1 MSAPSV
7 RSFDPSPEGTVT
19 TPAGASVHGLLADHS
34 DRLTRNFYAPLPG
47 VWCFVGN
54 GLSNQ
59 TFVEGPE
66 GVIAIDTGESV
77 EEMRA
82 ALKHLA
88 GVCDRP
94 VVAVMYTHFHYVGGT
109 RAVLETFGAD
119 IPIYAH
125 DRVVTNLKRV
135 SDDIAPM
142 YGRGLVEQFGL
153 VLPAKGPDSMPNV
166 GLGLTFRLAEHAP
179 HTQGFVA
186 PTITTDRSTVWKI
199 AGLDVQVT
207 PAPSDADDSVTIW
220 FPALKTAVQNL
231 VWPALFN
238 VFPIRGEEYRDPRV
252 LLQGLDDLL
261 ALGAQHL
268 LGAHGPPISGAAEI
282 ATRVRAYRDAI
293 QFLWD
298 QTVRGMNKGWT
309 TDELAARVRL
319 PQTCDTDYIT
329 SERYGVTEHHV
340 RQIHN
345 GLKGWFDGD
354 PAKLFPLEPAERAS
368 RLIEGFG
375 GRSVV
380 RAQAVAAMQKDDLR
394 WAIELASWLVAAPA
408 NTAEELQPDR
418 NLLADA
424 LRLVGQRTPAAN
436 IRSWALTRARDLEGV
451 GPLARYRTHRFRR
464 DSILADPIPSVATLR
479 VLLDPDRADGLDAH
493 VRFDFGSDR
502 ACGLHVRNNVAVP
515 TDGSSA
521 LISLRIDPGLWAE
534 FLTGK
539 KRPADLV
546 ADNPDAVA
554 GNKEDL
560 LAMLAC
566 FDISAP
572 R

>member
-1 MSAPSV
+1 MGASAHRLLVDHSERLAQKLYAPS
-7 RSFDPSPEGTVT
+7 
-19 TPAGASVHGLLADHS
+19 
-34 DRLTRNFYAPLPG
+34 PG

-59 TFVEGPE
+59 TFIEGPE

-82 ALKHLA
+82 ALRQLA
-88 GVCDRP
+88 TVCDRP

-109 RAVLETFGAD
+109 RAVLQAFGAD

-125 DRVVTNLKRV
+125 DRVVANLRRT

-153 VLPAKGPDSMPNV
+153 ALPATGLDSMPNV

-179 HTQGFVA
+179 HTPGFVP
-186 PTITTDRSTVWKI
+186 PTITTNRPTEWRI

-238 VFPIRGEEYRDPRV
+238 IFPIRGEEYRDPRV
-252 LLQGLDDLL
+252 LLRGLDDLL
-261 ALGAQHL
+261 ALGAQHV
-268 LGAHGPPISGAAEI
+268 LGTHGPPISGATEI
-282 ATRVRAYRDAI
+282 VTRVRAYRDAI

-298 QTVRGMNKGWT
+298 QTVRGMNRGWT
-309 TDELAARVRL
+309 ADELAARVRL
-319 PQTCDTDYIT
+319 PQTCDADYIT
-329 SERYGVTEHHV
+329 AERYGVAEHHV

-354 PAKLFPLEPAERAS
+354 PARLFPLEPAERAS

-380 RAQAVAAMQKDDLR
+380 RTQATAAIQKDDLR

-408 NTAEELQPDR
+408 TKADELQTDR
-418 NLLADA
+418 NLLAGA
-424 LRLVGQRTPAAN
+424 LRIVGQRTPAAN
-436 IRSWALTRARDLEGV
+436 IRSWVLTRARDLEGV
-451 GPLARYRTHRFRR
+451 GSLDRYRKHRFRR
-464 DSILADPIPSVATLR
+464 DSILADPAGSVATLR
-479 VLLDPDRADGLDAH
+479 VMLDPHRADDLDVH

-502 ACGLHVRNNVAVP
+502 ECGLHVRNQVAVP
-515 TDGSSA
+515 TDGSTAS
-521 LISLRIDPGLWAE
+521 ISLRVDPELWAE
-534 FLTGK
+534 FLAGK
-539 KRPADLV
+539 KPLDDLLT
-546 ADNPDAVA
+546 DKRSTAV
-554 GNKEDL
+554 GNKEGL
-560 LAMLAC
+560 RAMLAC
-566 FDISAP
+566 FDI
-572 R
+572 

>member
-1 MSAPSV
+1 MGASAHRLLVDHSERLAQKLYAPS
-7 RSFDPSPEGTVT
+7 
-19 TPAGASVHGLLADHS
+19 
-34 DRLTRNFYAPLPG
+34 PG

-59 TFVEGPE
+59 TFIEGPE

-82 ALKHLA
+82 ALRQLA
-88 GVCDRP
+88 TVCDRP

-109 RAVLETFGAD
+109 RAVLQAFGAD

-125 DRVVTNLKRV
+125 DRVVANLRRT

-153 VLPAKGPDSMPNV
+153 ALPATGLDSMPNV

-179 HTQGFVA
+179 HTPGFVP
-186 PTITTDRSTVWKI
+186 PTITTNRPTEWRI

-238 VFPIRGEEYRDPRV
+238 IFPIRGEEYRDPRV
-252 LLQGLDDLL
+252 LLRGLDDLL
-261 ALGAQHL
+261 ALGAQHV
-268 LGAHGPPISGAAEI
+268 LGTHGPPISGATEI
-282 ATRVRAYRDAI
+282 VTRVRAYRDAI

-298 QTVRGMNKGWT
+298 QTVRGMNRGWT
-309 TDELAARVRL
+309 ADELAARVRL
-319 PQTCDTDYIT
+319 PQTCDADYIT
-329 SERYGVTEHHV
+329 AERYGVAEHHV

-354 PAKLFPLEPAERAS
+354 PARLFPLEPAERAS

-380 RAQAVAAMQKDDLR
+380 RTQATAALQKDDLR

-408 NTAEELQPDR
+408 TKADELQTDR
-418 NLLADA
+418 NLLAGA
-424 LRLVGQRTPAAN
+424 LRIVGQRTPAAN
-436 IRSWALTRARDLEGV
+436 IRSWVLTRARDLEGV
-451 GPLARYRTHRFRR
+451 GSLDRYRKHRFRR
-464 DSILADPIPSVATLR
+464 DSILADPAGSVATLR
-479 VLLDPDRADGLDAH
+479 VMLDPHRADDLDVH

-502 ACGLHVRNNVAVP
+502 ECGLHVRNQVAVP
-515 TDGSSA
+515 TDGSTAS
-521 LISLRIDPGLWAE
+521 ISLRVDPELWAE
-534 FLTGK
+534 FLAGK
-539 KRPADLV
+539 KPLDDLLT
-546 ADNPDAVA
+546 DKRSTAV
-554 GNKEDL
+554 GNKEGL
-560 LAMLAC
+560 RAMLAC
-566 FDISAP
+566 FDI
-572 R
+572 

>member
-1 MSAPSV
+1 MGASAHRLLVDHSERLAQKLYAPS
-7 RSFDPSPEGTVT
+7 
-19 TPAGASVHGLLADHS
+19 
-34 DRLTRNFYAPLPG
+34 PG

-59 TFVEGPE
+59 TFIEGPE

-82 ALKHLA
+82 ALRQLA
-88 GVCDRP
+88 TVCDRP

-109 RAVLETFGAD
+109 RAVLQAFGAD

-125 DRVVTNLKRV
+125 DRVVANLRRT

-153 VLPAKGPDSMPNV
+153 ALPATGLDSMPNV

-179 HTQGFVA
+179 HTPGFVP
-186 PTITTDRSTVWKI
+186 PTITTNRPTEWRI

-238 VFPIRGEEYRDPRV
+238 IFPIRGEEYRDPRV
-252 LLQGLDDLL
+252 LLRGLDDLL
-261 ALGAQHL
+261 ALGAQHVL
-268 LGAHGPPISGAAEI
+268 STHGPPISGATEI
-282 ATRVRAYRDAI
+282 VTRVRAYRDAI

-298 QTVRGMNKGWT
+298 QTVRGMNRGWT
-309 TDELAARVRL
+309 ADELAARVRL
-319 PQTCDTDYIT
+319 PQTCDADYIT
-329 SERYGVTEHHV
+329 AERYGVAEHHV

-354 PAKLFPLEPAERAS
+354 PARLFPLEPAERAS

-380 RAQAVAAMQKDDLR
+380 RTQATAALQKDDLR

-408 NTAEELQPDR
+408 TNADELQTDR
-418 NLLADA
+418 NLLAGT
-424 LRLVGQRTPAAN
+424 LRIVGQRTPAAN
-436 IRSWALTRARDLEGV
+436 IRSWVLTRARDLEGV
-451 GPLARYRTHRFRR
+451 GSLDRYRKHRFRR
-464 DSILADPIPSVATLR
+464 DSILADPAGSVATLR
-479 VLLDPDRADGLDAH
+479 VMLDPHRADDLDVH

-502 ACGLHVRNNVAVP
+502 ECGLHVRNQVAVP
-515 TDGSSA
+515 TDGSTAS
-521 LISLRIDPGLWAE
+521 ISLRVDPELWAE
-534 FLTGK
+534 FLAGK
-539 KRPADLV
+539 KPLDDLLT
-546 ADNPDAVA
+546 DKRSTAV
-554 GNKEDL
+554 GNKEGL
-560 LAMLAC
+560 RAMLAC
-566 FDISAP
+566 FDI
-572 R
+572 

>member
-1 MSAPSV
+1 M
-7 RSFDPSPEGTVT
+7 
-19 TPAGASVHGLLADHS
+19 TPTGACAHRLLVDHS
-34 DRLTRNFYAPLPG
+34 ERLSREFYAPSPG
-47 VWCFVGN
+47 VWCLVGN

-59 TFVEGPE
+59 TFIEGPE

-77 EEMRA
+77 EEMQA
-82 ALKHLA
+82 ALKQLA
-88 GVCDRP
+88 TVCDKP

-109 RAVLETFGAD
+109 RAVLEAFGAD
-119 IPIYAH
+119 VPIYAH
-125 DRVVTNLKRV
+125 DRVVANLRRT

-153 VLPAKGPDSMPNV
+153 ALPATGLDSMPNV

-179 HTQGFVA
+179 HTPGFVA
-186 PTITTDRSTVWKI
+186 PTITTDRPTAWRI
-199 AGLDVQVT
+199 AGLDVQVM

-220 FPALKTAVQNL
+220 FPSLKTAVQNL

-238 VFPIRGEEYRDPRV
+238 IFPIRGEEYRDPRV
-252 LLQGLDDLL
+252 LLEGLDDLL
-261 ALGAQHL
+261 ALEAQHV
-268 LGAHGPPISGAAEI
+268 LGTHGPPISGAAAI
-282 ATRVRAYRDAI
+282 GTRVRAYRDAI

-319 PQTCDTDYIT
+319 PQTCDADYIT
-329 SERYGVTEHHV
+329 AERYGVAEHHV

-345 GLKGWFDGD
+345 GIKGWFDGD
-354 PAKLFPLEPAERAS
+354 PARLFPLEPAERAS

-380 RAQAVAAMQKDDLR
+380 RAQAAAAMQNDDLR
-394 WAIELASWLVAAPA
+394 WAIELASWLVAAPVS
-408 NTAEELQPDR
+408 EGDDPQPDR
-418 NLLADA
+418 NLLAGA
-424 LRLVGQRTPAAN
+424 LRLLGQRTPAAN

-451 GPLARYRTHRFRR
+451 GPLERYRKHRFRR
-464 DSILADPIPSVATLR
+464 DSILADPAGSVAILR
-479 VLLDPDRADGLDAH
+479 VLLDPHRADGLDVH
-493 VRFDFGSDR
+493 VCFDFGNNR
-502 ACGLHVRNNVAVP
+502 ERGLHVRNQVAVP
-515 TDGSSA
+515 TDGSSSS
-521 LISLRIDPGLWAE
+521 ISLRVDAELWAA

-539 KRPADLV
+539 MSLASLV
-546 ADNPDAVA
+546 ADKGATVV

-560 LAMLAC
+560 IAMMAC

>member
-1 MSAPSV
+1 MSVPSV
-7 RSFDPSPEGTVT
+7 RSFDGSPEGSII
-19 TPAGASVHGLLADHS
+19 TPMGASAHRLLVDHS
-34 DRLTRNFYAPLPG
+34 ERLAQKLYAPSPG

-59 TFVEGPE
+59 TFIEGPE

-82 ALKHLA
+82 ALRQLA
-88 GVCDRP
+88 TVCDRP

-109 RAVLETFGAD
+109 RAVLQAFGAD

-125 DRVVTNLKRV
+125 DRVVANLRRT

-153 VLPAKGPDSMPNV
+153 ALPATGLDSMPNV

-179 HTQGFVA
+179 HTPGFVP
-186 PTITTDRSTVWKI
+186 PTITTNRPTEWRI

-238 VFPIRGEEYRDPRV
+238 IFPIRGEEYRDPRV
-252 LLQGLDDLL
+252 LLRGLDDLL
-261 ALGAQHL
+261 ALGAQHV
-268 LGAHGPPISGAAEI
+268 LGTHGPPISGATEI
-282 ATRVRAYRDAI
+282 VTRVRAYRDAV

-298 QTVRGMNKGWT
+298 QTVRGMNRGWT
-309 TDELAARVRL
+309 ADELAARVRL
-319 PQTCDTDYIT
+319 PQTCDADYIT
-329 SERYGVTEHHV
+329 AERYGVAEHHV

-354 PAKLFPLEPAERAS
+354 PARLFPLEPAERAS

-380 RAQAVAAMQKDDLR
+380 RTQATAAIQKDDLR

-408 NTAEELQPDR
+408 TKADELQTDR
-418 NLLADA
+418 NLLAGA
-424 LRLVGQRTPAAN
+424 LRIVGQRTPAAN
-436 IRSWALTRARDLEGV
+436 IRSWVLTRARDLEGV
-451 GPLARYRTHRFRR
+451 GSLDRYRKHRFRR
-464 DSILADPIPSVATLR
+464 DSILADPAGSVATLR
-479 VLLDPDRADGLDAH
+479 VMLDPHRADGLDVH

-502 ACGLHVRNNVAVP
+502 ECGLHVRNQVAVP
-515 TDGSSA
+515 TDGSTAS
-521 LISLRIDPGLWAE
+521 ISLRVDPELWAE
-534 FLTGK
+534 FLAGK
-539 KRPADLV
+539 KPLDDLLT
-546 ADNPDAVA
+546 DKRSTAV
-554 GNKEDL
+554 GNKEGL
-560 LAMLAC
+560 RAMLAC
-566 FDISAP
+566 FDI
-572 R
+572 